1 MAARRRSPA
10 SIRSRPR
17 QRFAWTIPIQ
27 SHTCT
32 AKAPVTVWVTES
44 VSCSASERRPIW
56 RAAEYLRHCLA
67 GFSHDKRDFV
77 NGGIKAV
84 ILATGY
90 LAAWSAKRAY
100 APSLPE
106 TRFCA
111 RKDEVLDA

>member
-1 MAARRRSPA
+1 MAARQLLRA
-10 SIRSRPR
+10 STPSRPLR
-17 QRFAWTIPIQ
+17 LSVWTIPIQ

-44 VSCSASERRPIW
+44 VSCNASERRPIW

-111 RKDEVLDA
+111 RKDEVLDG

>member
-1 MAARRRSPA
+1 M
-10 SIRSRPR
+10 
-17 QRFAWTIPIQ
+17 
-27 SHTCT
+27 

-44 VSCSASERRPIW
+44 VSCNASERRPIW

-90 LAAWSAKRAY
+90 LVLATGYLAAWSAKRAY

-111 RKDEVLDA
+111 RKDEVLDG